1 MSDKVLMSNGVA
13 LWLARNSN
21 LSIDQIAIFCKMHP
35 LQVQNL
41 RKGST
46 LEGATECNPLDVS
59 LLTLDEIERCE
70 KDASLQLVGIAV
82 EQKLRGNAKK
92 SGLLEGIMWLIKK
105 YPNLEISIISKLLGC
120 SSTVIKSVKMGT
132 YKHLEEV
139 IPKNPVSL
147 GFCSQQQLDECLLKK
162 LK

>member
-13 LWLARNSN
+13 LWLARNTN
-21 LSIDQIAIFCKMHP
+21 LSVDQIATFCKMHP

-41 RKGST
+41 RKGLT
-46 LEGATECNPLDVS
+46 LEGISECNPIDVS
-59 LLTLDEIERCE
+59 LLTLEEIERCE
-70 KDASLQLVGIAV
+70 KDSSLQLIEIAV
-82 EQKLRGNAKK
+82 GQKLRNNAKK

-105 YPNLEISIISKLLGC
+105 YPELEISVISKLLEC
-120 SSTVIKSVKMGT
+120 SSTVVKCVKIGT
-132 YKHLEEV
+132 YKNLEEI

-147 GFCSQQQLDECLLKK
+147 GFCSQQELDECLLKK